1 MFAIVR
7 IGNQQVKVKAGDFV
21 RGAFLKSSTDTVELP
36 VIAVEEKGDFLFQKD
51 QLKTARVKAKILR
64 EGLSKKVLVF
74 KKKRRKG
81 YRKTRGHRQKF
92 TELQILEI
100 AVGSSKSVLEASKV
114 VKPRDAQDP
123 KTKATAPL
131 KKPAASKE
139 TKSQASK
146 PKVSIAP
153 QAKAAAPVK
162 KSTAPKTKTAAP
174 TKKPLKAVDKKV
186 TKRKT

>member
-51 QLKTARVKAKILR
+51 KLKTARVKAKILR

-114 VKPRDAQDP
+114 VKPKEAKDP
-123 KTKATAPL
+123 KAKTSASL
-131 KKPAASKE
+131 KKSAASKE

-146 PKVSIAP
+146 VKASMAP
-153 QAKAAAPVK
+153 QTKAAAPVK
-162 KSTAPKTKTAAP
+162 KSTAPKTQAAP
-174 TKKPLKAVDKKV
+174 AKKSPAKAADKKV